1 MGHRRRRRWIDCPP
15 VWGPADHSPGPDV
28 YGAMEVRRHGEYN
41 NDGDGIK
48 PLAEA
53 IAAHRVEAVGDV
65 AAGGCG
71 EYRGRESDAA

>member
-1 MGHRRRRRWIDCPP
+1 MIARQFGVLPIIRLVRMF
-15 VWGPADHSPGPDV
+15 